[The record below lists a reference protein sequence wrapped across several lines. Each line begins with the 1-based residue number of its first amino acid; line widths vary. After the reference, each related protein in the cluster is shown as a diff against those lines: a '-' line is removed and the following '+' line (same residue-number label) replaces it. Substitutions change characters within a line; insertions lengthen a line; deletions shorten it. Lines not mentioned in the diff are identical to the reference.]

1 MKMAASFFTLSSS
14 VILKVNK
21 KIKPIVSNRLYRFN
35 SKKTWNDVFDEVA
48 DPDEIGMR
56 KTDEVVVNVS
66 DKSGL
71 QTFEPDMSESIEV
84 VQEFDNKLKFATFTV
99 NRYNLESDEEQEENN
114 NVNKEKSYLDV
125 LMSNARHLACTKNP
139 IRINEENP
147 RFTGMRNY
155 ILNLISS

>member
-1 MKMAASFFTLSSS
+1 MADSFFTLSSS

-66 DKSGL
+66 DISGL

-84 VQEFDNKLKFATFTV
+84 VQEFDNKLTGTIW
-99 NRYNLESDEEQEENN
+99 NRT
-114 NVNKEKSYLDV
+114 KSKRKIT
-125 LMSNARHLACTKNP
+125 MSTKKNH
-139 IRINEENP
+139 
-147 RFTGMRNY
+147 TWMY
-155 ILNLISS
+155 

>member
-56 KTDEVVVNVS
+56 KTDEVVVNVL

-84 VQEFDNKLKFATFTV
+84 VQELVCSKINIVFKHFQ
-99 NRYNLESDEEQEENN
+99 RY
-114 NVNKEKSYLDV
+114 
-125 LMSNARHLACTKNP
+125 
-139 IRINEENP
+139 
-147 RFTGMRNY
+147 MR
-155 ILNLISS
+155 SQ